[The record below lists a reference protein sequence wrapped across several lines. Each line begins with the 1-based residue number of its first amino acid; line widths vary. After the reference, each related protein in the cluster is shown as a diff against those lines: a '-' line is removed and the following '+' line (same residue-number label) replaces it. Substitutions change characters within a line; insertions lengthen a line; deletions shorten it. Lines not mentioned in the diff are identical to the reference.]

1 MSAHTYA
8 SVNSMSEVY
17 ASERERGFSLTELT
31 MLLAIVGILLASSI
45 PILSSSMRSWQL
57 GADARK
63 IVTSLTLAKLS
74 ATSQMTHYQL
84 SFTVAENKWSLQKW
98 NRSSSP
104 NAYELQGAE
113 TTLSEGIAN
122 SGIAFKSSSSSAPE
136 GFPTTSSATITF
148 NSRGIP
154 INGANNPTGDNVI
167 YLSDAGTDYAVTVS
181 LAGKVQ
187 LWRHQDGQW
196 VSQ

>member
-8 SVNSMSEVY
+8 SVNSMSELY

-31 MLLAIVGILLASSI
+31 MLLAIVAILLASSI

-84 SFTVAENKWSLQKW
+84 LFTVSNNKWSLQKW
-98 NRSSSP
+98 NRSTS
-104 NAYELQGAE
+104 AYEVQGAE
-113 TTLSEGIAN
+113 TTLSEGMAN
-122 SGIAFKSSSSSAPE
+122 SGIALKSSSSSGPE

-154 INGANNPTGDNVI
+154 INGANNPTGDNAI